1 MKKLL
6 FFSVAAITMFIVV
19 GCNQQTLESKLRDE
33 IKEMGYEIIEY
44 EDEVFPFEIRSKEE
58 EYKDISRAIFWEIQE
73 FDISN
78 YEGKTIDY
86 HIFRVA
92 GHPIEKSVNNAEST
106 EIRLGVIDDVIVGG
120 FSSPYKKGETY
131 LGGPA
136 TIDGRS
142 LEQLTDM
149 TYIEWF
155 NSWRDKYE

>member
-1 MKKLL
+1 MRKIILTI
-6 FFSVAAITMFIVV
+6 VALTMFIMA
-19 GCNQQTLESKLRDE
+19 GCSQKTLESKLRDE

-44 EDEVFPFEIRSKEE
+44 DEEVYTFEIKSKND
-58 EYKDISRAIFWEIQE
+58 EYKNISQAIFWEIQE

-78 YEGKTIDY
+78 YEGKTIEY
-86 HIFRVA
+86 HIFRVS
-92 GHPIEKSVNNAEST
+92 GHPVEKSVTNAAST

-136 TIDGRS
+136 TTDGRS

-149 TYIEWF
+149 TYEEWF
-155 NSWRDKYE
+155 NSWSKKYE

>member
-1 MKKLL
+1 MRKILL
-6 FFSVAAITMFIVV
+6 TIVAITMLILV

-33 IKEMGYEIIEY
+33 IKKMDYEVIEY
-44 EDEVFPFEIRSKEE
+44 EDEVFTLEIKSKEE
-58 EYKDISRAIFWEIQE
+58 EYKAISRAKFWEMQE

-92 GHPIEKSVNNAEST
+92 GHPIEKSVDNAEST

-120 FSSPYKKGETY
+120 FSSPYKKGEIF
-131 LGGPA
+131 LGGIA

-149 TYIEWF
+149 TYLEWF
-155 NSWRDKYE
+155 KSWSDKYE

>member
-1 MKKLL
+1 MRKILL
-6 FFSVAAITMFIVV
+6 TIVAITMLALV
-19 GCNQQTLESKLRDE
+19 GCKQQTLESKLRDE

-44 EDEVFPFEIRSKEE
+44 KDEVFTLEIRSKEE
-58 EYKDISRAIFWEIQE
+58 EYKDISRAKFWEMQE

-92 GHPIEKSVNNAEST
+92 GHPIEKSVDNAEST

-120 FSSPYKKGETY
+120 FSSPYKKGEIF
-131 LGGPA
+131 LGGIA

-149 TYIEWF
+149 TYLEWF
-155 NSWRDKYE
+155 NSWSDKYE

>member
-1 MKKLL
+1 MRRILL
-6 FFSVAAITMFIVV
+6 AIVALTMFIMA
-19 GCNQQTLESKLRDE
+19 GCSQKNLESKLRDE
-33 IKEMGYEIIEY
+33 IKEMGYGIIEY
-44 EDEVFPFEIRSKEE
+44 DEEVFTFEIKSKKD
-58 EYKDISRAIFWEIQE
+58 EYKNISRAIFWEIQE

-78 YEGKTIDY
+78 YEGKTIEY
-86 HIFRVA
+86 HIFRVS
-92 GHPIEKSVNNAEST
+92 GHPVEKSVNNAEST

-149 TYIEWF
+149 TYEEWF
-155 NSWRDKYE
+155 NSWSEKYE

>member
-1 MKKLL
+1 MRKILL
-6 FFSVAAITMFIVV
+6 TIVAITMLILV

-33 IKEMGYEIIEY
+33 IKKMDYEVIEY
-44 EDEVFPFEIRSKEE
+44 EDEVFTLEIKSKEE
-58 EYKDISRAIFWEIQE
+58 EYKDISRAKFWEMQE

-92 GHPIEKSVNNAEST
+92 GHPIEKSVDNAEST

-120 FSSPYKKGETY
+120 FSSPYKKGEVF
-131 LGGPA
+131 LGGIA

-149 TYIEWF
+149 TYLEWF
-155 NSWRDKYE
+155 KSWSDKYE

>member
-1 MKKLL
+1 MLIL
-6 FFSVAAITMFIVV
+6 V

-33 IKEMGYEIIEY
+33 IKKMDYEVIEY
-44 EDEVFPFEIRSKEE
+44 EDEVFTLEIKSKEE
-58 EYKDISRAIFWEIQE
+58 EYKAISRAKFWEMQE

-92 GHPIEKSVNNAEST
+92 GHPIEKSVDNAEST

-120 FSSPYKKGETY
+120 FSSPYKKGEIF
-131 LGGPA
+131 LGGIA

-149 TYIEWF
+149 TYLEWF
-155 NSWRDKYE
+155 KSWSDKYE

>member
-1 MKKLL
+1 MRKILL
-6 FFSVAAITMFIVV
+6 TIVAITMLILV

-33 IKEMGYEIIEY
+33 IKKMDYEVIEY
-44 EDEVFPFEIRSKEE
+44 EDEVFTLEIKSKEE
-58 EYKDISRAIFWEIQE
+58 EYKDISRAKFWEMQE

-92 GHPIEKSVNNAEST
+92 GHPIEKSVDNAESA

-120 FSSPYKKGETY
+120 FSSPYKKGEIF
-131 LGGPA
+131 LGGIA

-149 TYIEWF
+149 TYLEWF
-155 NSWRDKYE
+155 KFWSDKYE

>member
-1 MKKLL
+1 MRKILL
-6 FFSVAAITMFIVV
+6 TIVAITMLILV

-33 IKEMGYEIIEY
+33 IKKMDYEVIEY
-44 EDEVFPFEIRSKEE
+44 EDEVFTLEIKSKEE
-58 EYKDISRAIFWEIQE
+58 EYKDISRAKFWEMQE

-92 GHPIEKSVNNAEST
+92 GHPIEKSVDNAEST

-120 FSSPYKKGETY
+120 FSSPYKKGEIF
-131 LGGPA
+131 LGGIA

-149 TYIEWF
+149 TYLEWF
-155 NSWRDKYE
+155 KSWSDKYE